1 MVLCFLYDGSYE
13 FKSLA
18 GKGCGG
24 MKEKILAYSSHY
36 FKLYVASVLMLVA
49 TVLVSIS
56 LYSFH
61 PDDLSFFYHATDGG
75 CQNILGYF
83 GATIAAGIVYLLGS
97 MAYSVPVIMAS
108 SLVFMFGLQNFS
120 DQADRFFGLIVST
133 LLLSAIC
140 CFHAVGF
147 YEFSG
152 PGGIFGSVI
161 MKFLANF
168 DHTMQGIILY
178 SLLMASSILVFRFA
192 HLRVALF
199 IFHMMKKFV
208 HYMIQVDNAP
218 ARFVRLLAA
227 VVAVACGVIYK
238 FVQWLYQVLSG
249 AVVKKTGMSIIQF
262 EQDDA
267 NVDQRVDEILQD
279 LFGHEASVQ
288 DLDAKIAQAHQA
300 MEQEQAIISEQSP
313 VHATEIKFEKKGIP
327 VAQKNYKLPD
337 IEKMLDHGNYEHSHN
352 IDKAELAQQSAILE
366 EKLAM
371 FGVTGKV
378 VRVHPGPV
386 ITLFEYRPE
395 EHIKLSKIIGLEDD
409 LAMALQALSI
419 RLIAPIP
426 GRDVVG
432 FEVANKVRTPVLLSN
447 IFHSAAWTKF
457 KGSLPLIL
465 GEDTYGNH
473 IVVDLAAMPHVLI
486 AGSTGSGKSVALN
499 CMLVSLLCYK
509 KPQDLKLII
518 IDPKQ
523 IEFTAFEKVA
533 HLLFPVITDSKRAVP
548 VLKWL
553 VMTMESRYEQ
563 MAELGVKNIFEYQ
576 KLQATRSDL
585 EPMPFIVMIIDE
597 LADLMMT
604 TGKDAETLIARLAQ
618 MARAAGIHMIVAT
631 QRPSVDVITGLIK
644 VNFPNRISFKVTSKV
659 DSRTILD
666 EMGAERL
673 LGKGDMLFIDAKD
686 PHIRRVHGAYVSEQ
700 EVHYLV
706 SHIQQ
711 QQAPEFLD
719 ISDFFASESDD
730 DGALFE
736 NDQALYQQVV
746 DMLAEL
752 DEVSISLIQRRF
764 RIGYNRSARIMETL
778 QARGLIMPSDGGKMR
793 RVVKD

>member
-1 MVLCFLYDGSYE
+1 
-13 FKSLA
+13 
-18 GKGCGG
+18 

-36 FKLYVASVLMLVA
+36 FKLYVSSVLMLVT
-49 TVLVSIS
+49 TVIVSVS
-56 LYSFH
+56 LYSFR
-61 PDDLSFFYHATDGG
+61 PDDLSFFYHATHGQ
-75 CQNILGYF
+75 CFNILGYF
-83 GATIAAGIVYLLGS
+83 GASVAAGIVYLFGS
-97 MAYSVPVIMAS
+97 MAYAIPVIMAS
-108 SLVFMFGLQNFS
+108 SLIFLFGFAEFW
-120 DQADRFFGLIVST
+120 DQADRFFGLMVST

-140 CFHAVGF
+140 YFHKLGF

-161 MKFLANF
+161 MKMLSNF
-168 DHTMQGIILY
+168 DHTMQAIILY
-178 SLLMASSILVFRFA
+178 SLLLASSILVFRFA
-192 HLRVALF
+192 HIHLLLF
-199 IFHMMKKFV
+199 VFHMIKKIT
-208 HYMIQVDNAP
+208 HYLIQVDNAP
-218 ARFVRLLAA
+218 AKIVRFVAA
-227 VVAVACGVIYK
+227 FVAIVCGFFYK
-238 FVQWLYQVLSG
+238 GIQKIVQVLSG

-262 EQDDA
+262 EQNDSKI
-267 NVDQRVDEILQD
+267 DQRMDDILQD
-279 LFGHEASVQ
+279 LFGQQTSI
-288 DLDAKIAQAHQA
+288 DMLDKKIEQAHLST
-300 MEQEQAIISEQSP
+300 EQEDQKNIF
-313 VHATEIKFEKKGIP
+313 ATNSDIKNVEKEKSFSQ
-327 VAQKNYKLPD
+327 QKNYTLPD
-337 IEKMLDHGNYEHSHN
+337 IEKMLDHGNYQSDHR
-352 IDKAELAQQSAILE
+352 IDKAELADQSVILE
-366 EKLAM
+366 EKLSL
-371 FGVTGKV
+371 FGVKGKV

-426 GRDVVG
+426 GKDVVG
-432 FEVANKVRTPVLLSN
+432 FEVSNKIRTPVLLSN
-447 IFHSAAWTKF
+447 IFHSASWTKF

-473 IVVDLAAMPHVLI
+473 IVVDLASMPHVLI

-533 HLLFPVITDSKRAVP
+533 HLLFPVITDCKKAVP

-563 MAELGVKNIFEYQ
+563 MAEHGVKNIFEYQ
-576 KLQATRSDL
+576 KLQQTRSEL

-711 QQAPEFLD
+711 QQAPDFLD
-719 ISDFFASESDD
+719 ISDFFAAESDD
-730 DGALFE
+730 DGGLYE
-736 NDQALYQQVV
+736 NDQELYQQVV
-746 DMLAEL
+746 DMLSNV
-752 DEVSISLIQRRF
+752 DEVSISLIQRKF
-764 RIGYNRSARIMETL
+764 RIGYNRSARIMDTL

-793 RVVKD
+793 RVVKN

>member
-1 MVLCFLYDGSYE
+1 
-13 FKSLA
+13 
-18 GKGCGG
+18 

-36 FKLYVASVLMLVA
+36 FKLYIASVAMLVA

-61 PDDLSFFYHATDGG
+61 PDDLSFFYHATSGN

-97 MAYSVPVIMAS
+97 MAYAIPVIMAS
-108 SLVFMFGLQNFS
+108 TLVFMFEFQNFS

-133 LLLSAIC
+133 FLLSAIC

-152 PGGIFGSVI
+152 PGGVIGSLM
-161 MKFLANF
+161 MKFLVTF
-168 DHTMQGIILY
+168 DHAMQGIILY
-178 SLLMASSILVFRFA
+178 SLLMASSILLFRFA

-199 IFHMMKKFV
+199 IFHMIKKVV
-208 HYMIQVDNAP
+208 HYLIQVDNAP
-218 ARFVRLLAA
+218 ARFVRQLAA
-227 VVAVACGVIYK
+227 VVAVAFGMIYK
-238 FVQWLYQVLSG
+238 FVQWMYQVLSG

-262 EQDDA
+262 EQDDE

-279 LFGHEASVQ
+279 LFGHEAPVD

-300 MEQEQAIISEQSP
+300 MQQEQINSSIAS
-313 VHATEIKFEKKGIP
+313 HATEIKFEKKEAF

-337 IEKMLDHGNYEHSHN
+337 IEKMLDHGNYEQNHH

-366 EKLAM
+366 EKLSM

-426 GRDVVG
+426 GKDVVG
-432 FEVANKVRTPVLLSN
+432 FEVSNKIRTPVLLSN

-473 IVVDLAAMPHVLI
+473 IVVDLATMPHVLI

-719 ISDFFASESDD
+719 ISDFFATESDD

-746 DMLAEL
+746 DMLVDL

>member
-1 MVLCFLYDGSYE
+1 
-13 FKSLA
+13 
-18 GKGCGG
+18 

-36 FKLYVASVLMLVA
+36 FKLYVASVVMLA
-49 TVLVSIS
+49 LTVIVTIS
-56 LYSFH
+56 LYSFR
-61 PDDLSFFYHATDGG
+61 PDDLSFFYCATDGT
-75 CQNILGYF
+75 CLNILGYF
-83 GATIAAGIVYLLGS
+83 GATVAAGVVYLFGS
-97 MAYSVPVIMAS
+97 MAYAVPLIMLS
-108 SLVFMFGLQNFS
+108 SLIFLFKFQNFY

-133 LLLSAIC
+133 ILLSALCKFYVI
-140 CFHAVGF
+140 GF

-152 PGGIFGSVI
+152 PGGIVGSVV
-161 MKFLANF
+161 MKMLATF
-168 DHTMQGIILY
+168 DRTLQSIILY

-199 IFHMMKKFV
+199 LFHILQKITAYLFAVDHAPAKFV
-208 HYMIQVDNAP
+208 
-218 ARFVRLLAA
+218 RFFAA
-227 VVAVACGVIYK
+227 VVAIVCGFLYK
-238 FVQWLYQVLSG
+238 FVQWVVQVLSG
-249 AVVKKTGMSIIQF
+249 AVVKKTGMSIMQF
-262 EQDDA
+262 EQDDV
-267 NVDQRVDEILQD
+267 NIDERVDETLQD
-279 LFGHEASVQ
+279 LFGYEVPLD
-288 DLDAKIAQAHQA
+288 DLDIKIEQAHQA
-300 MEQEQAIISEQSP
+300 MEQKQLKTMSES
-313 VHATEIKFEKKGIP
+313 HATQIKFEKKESFLI
-327 VAQKNYKLPD
+327 QKNYKLPD
-337 IEKMLDHGNYEHSHN
+337 IEKMLDHGNYDQNHS
-352 IDKAELAQQSAILE
+352 IDKIELAQQSAILE
-366 EKLAM
+366 EKLSM

-426 GRDVVG
+426 GKDVVG
-432 FEVANKVRTPVLLSN
+432 FEVSNKIRTPVLLSN

-473 IVVDLAAMPHVLI
+473 VVVDLAAMPHVLI

-523 IEFTAFEKVA
+523 IEFTSFEKVA

-553 VMTMESRYEQ
+553 VMTMENRYEQ
-563 MAELGVKNIFEYQ
+563 MAALGVKNIFEYQ
-576 KLQATRSDL
+576 KLQQTRSDL
-585 EPMPFIVMIIDE
+585 ELMPFIVLIIDE

-604 TGKDAETLIARLAQ
+604 TGKDAEILIARLAQ

-673 LGKGDMLFIDAKD
+673 LGKGDMLFVDAKD
-686 PHIRRVHGAYVSEQ
+686 PYIRRVHGAFVSEQ

-719 ISDFFASESDD
+719 ISDFFATEVDD
-730 DGALFE
+730 DSALYE
-736 NDQALYQQVV
+736 NDQILYQQVV
-746 DMLAEL
+746 DMLADF
-752 DEVSISLIQRRF
+752 DEVSISLIQRKF
-764 RIGYNRSARIMETL
+764 RIGYNRSARIMDTL

-793 RVVKD
+793 RVVKN

>member
-1 MVLCFLYDGSYE
+1 
-13 FKSLA
+13 
-18 GKGCGG
+18 

-36 FKLYVASVLMLVA
+36 FKLYVSSLLMLTA
-49 TVLVSIS
+49 TILITIS
-56 LYSFH
+56 LYSFR
-61 PDDLSFFYHATDGG
+61 PDDVSFFYQATGG
-75 CQNILGYF
+75 QCHNILGYF
-83 GATIAAGIVYLLGS
+83 GATVAAAIVYLFGS
-97 MAYSVPVIMAS
+97 MAYAIPVIMAS
-108 SLVFMFGLQNFS
+108 SLVFLFGFAQFY
-120 DQADRFFGLIVST
+120 DQADRFVGLIVST
-133 LLLSAIC
+133 FLLSALC
-140 CFHAVGF
+140 YFHKFGF

-152 PGGIFGSVI
+152 PGGIVGSSI
-161 MKFLANF
+161 MKILANF
-168 DHTMQGIILY
+168 DHTLQAIILY
-178 SLLMASSILVFRFA
+178 SLLLASSILVFRFA
-192 HLRVALF
+192 HLHLLLF
-199 IFHMMKKFV
+199 IFKTIKKIV
-208 HYMIQVDNAP
+208 HYMVQVDHAP
-218 ARFVRLLAA
+218 AKIVRFVAACIA
-227 VVAVACGVIYK
+227 VVCGFVYK
-238 FVQWLYQVLSG
+238 FIQWVVHVLSG

-267 NVDQRVDEILQD
+267 KVDTRVDEILQD
-279 LFGHEASVQ
+279 LFGHEEPMQ
-288 DLDAKIAQAHQA
+288 NLDEKIAQAHQI
-300 MEQEQAIISEQSP
+300 MDQEQPIISLHAQ
-313 VHATEIKFEKKGIP
+313 HATQLKFEKQESTR
-327 VAQKNYKLPD
+327 VQKNYKLPD
-337 IEKMLDHGNYEHSHN
+337 IEKMLDHGNYDSDHH
-352 IDKAELAQQSAILE
+352 IDKSELAQQSAILE
-366 EKLAM
+366 EKLSM

-432 FEVANKVRTPVLLSN
+432 FEVANKIRTPVLLSN
-447 IFHSAAWTKF
+447 IFHSASWTKF

-473 IVVDLAAMPHVLI
+473 IVVDLASMPHVLI

-533 HLLFPVITDSKRAVP
+533 HLLFPVITDCRKAVP

-576 KLQATRSDL
+576 KLQQSRTDL
-585 EPMPFIVMIIDE
+585 EPMPFIVVIIDE

-618 MARAAGIHMIVAT
+618 MARAAGIFLIVAT

-644 VNFPNRISFKVTSKV
+644 VNFPSRIAYRVTSKI

-666 EMGAERL
+666 QMGADKL
-673 LGKGDMLFIDAKD
+673 LGKGDLLFLHASST
-686 PHIRRVHGAYVSEQ
+686 HLQRLHGAFLDNKEIIALAN
-700 EVHYLV
+700 EVRALG
-706 SHIQQ
+706 
-711 QQAPEFLD
+711 APEYQTL
-719 ISDFFASESDD
+719 
-730 DGALFE
+730 ALEEEFSSSNE
-736 NDQALYQQVV
+736 KKNTYQEDPLYQEIKAS
-746 DMLAEL
+746 LANKE
-752 DEVSISLIQRRF
+752 EISISMIQRHY
-764 RIGYNRSARIMETL
+764 RIGFNRSARIIEQL
-778 QARGLIMPSDGGKMR
+778 EAENIIGPAQGSKPRKVL
-793 RVVKD
+793 

>member
-1 MVLCFLYDGSYE
+1 
-13 FKSLA
+13 
-18 GKGCGG
+18 

-36 FKLYVASVLMLVA
+36 FKLYVTSVMMLVA
-49 TVLVSIS
+49 TILVAMS
-56 LYSFH
+56 LYSFR
-61 PDDLSFFYHATDGG
+61 PDDLSFFYHATSGQ

-97 MAYSVPVIMAS
+97 MAYAVPLIMAS

-133 LLLSAIC
+133 LLLSALC
-140 CFHAVGF
+140 CYHALGF

-152 PGGIFGSVI
+152 PGGIIGSVM
-161 MKFLANF
+161 MKMMANF
-168 DHTMQGIILY
+168 DHNMQGIILY

-192 HLRVALF
+192 HIHVVLF
-199 IFHMMKKFV
+199 LFRMIKNFM
-208 HYMIQVDNAP
+208 HYLVQVDNAP
-218 ARFVRLLAA
+218 ARFVRLVAAFVA
-227 VVAVACGVIYK
+227 VVCGLIYK
-238 FVQWLYQVLSG
+238 FVQWMYQVLSG
-249 AVVKKTGMSIIQF
+249 AVVKKTGMSIMQF
-262 EQDDA
+262 EQDTS
-267 NVDQRVDEILQD
+267 NVDQDVDVLLQD
-279 LFGHEASVQ
+279 LFGQQAPLQ

-300 MEQEQAIISEQSP
+300 MEQEQKNISEQL
-313 VHATEIKFEKKGIP
+313 HATHEYVTHEYATQIKLEKKEIP
-327 VAQKNYKLPD
+327 IKNYKLPD
-337 IEKMLDHGNYEHSHN
+337 IEKMLDHGNYEQTHH

-366 EKLAM
+366 EKLAL

-426 GRDVVG
+426 GKDVVG
-432 FEVANKVRTPVLLSN
+432 FEVANKIRTPVLLSN

-473 IVVDLAAMPHVLI
+473 IVVDLATMPHVLI

-533 HLLFPVITDSKRAVP
+533 HLLFPVITDSKKAVP

-553 VMTMESRYEQ
+553 VMTMENRYEQ
-563 MAELGVKNIFEYQ
+563 MSEVGVKNIFEYQ
-576 KLQATRSDL
+576 KLQQIRSNL

-730 DGALFE
+730 DGALYE
-736 NDQALYQQVV
+736 NDQELYQQVV
-746 DMLAEL
+746 DMLEQY